1 MLVERRGRNNCQ
13 FCQSGINNCA
23 HAMEQRWACEHYVF
37 PALSELTVSIF
48 GFNSYACPNQRRYIV
63 FRRTL
68 AGTTAA
74 SEVPMRRWLGVM
86 LVCMT
91 VLYALGQ
98 AASPKYEPGT
108 ITAVAEHRNSEQH
121 DADIRRY
128 DVSIKVGNT
137 IFMVLFTPPNGSNA
151 VSYALGDEFL
161 VLVGPTTLTF
171 NNASVKTVMPILN
184 REVVPAKGFDWS
196 KVPSQYLTMMLQCL
210 SENLA
215 VSDAQQAQIKPVLE
229 QEAGEVEEVWNNPA
243 FSPSEQQSNYQNIV
257 RASDVRLKP
266 LLSASQLGKLQ
277 DLRKQQKLELKH
289 LLSEPKNSKPD

>member
-1 MLVERRGRNNCQ
+1 M
-13 FCQSGINNCA
+13 
-23 HAMEQRWACEHYVF
+23 
-37 PALSELTVSIF
+37 
-48 GFNSYACPNQRRYIV
+48 
-63 FRRTL
+63 
-68 AGTTAA
+68 
-74 SEVPMRRWLGVM
+74 
-86 LVCMT
+86 
-91 VLYALGQ
+91 
-98 AASPKYEPGT
+98 
-108 ITAVAEHRNSEQH
+108 
-121 DADIRRY
+121 
-128 DVSIKVGNT
+128 
-137 IFMVLFTPPNGSNA
+137 
-151 VSYALGDEFL
+151 
-161 VLVGPTTLTF
+161 VGPTTLTF

-215 VSDAQQAQIKPVLE
+215 ISDAQQAQIKPVLE